1 MSERKLVTISLPPGL
16 LYEAEQYAEKEHR
29 TKSEF
34 FREALRFYMETEHDR
49 KQGNRERIFT
59 VIDQIQKKTEKTPR
73 KRIRSLIREAIQ
85 SARRA
90 G

>member
-16 LYEAEQYAEKEHR
+16 LHEAEQYAQKEHR
-29 TKSEF
+29 SKSEF
-34 FREALRFYMETEHDR
+34 FREALRFYLETSKDR
-49 KQGNRERIFT
+49 KKANRERIFT
-59 VIDQIQKKTEKTPR
+59 VVDQIQKKTENTPR

-85 SARRA
+85 TARRA